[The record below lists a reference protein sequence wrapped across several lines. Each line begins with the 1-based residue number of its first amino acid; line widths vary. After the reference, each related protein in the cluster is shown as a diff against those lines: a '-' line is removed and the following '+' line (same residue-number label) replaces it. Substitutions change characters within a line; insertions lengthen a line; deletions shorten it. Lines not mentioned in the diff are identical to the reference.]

1 MIRREQI
8 CSQQLHCLSCSLSVS
23 RAGRD
28 CRELTPKEIMK
39 LKEEN
44 KMSDTDML
52 HMSALEKKVEQQE
65 QLLRESLPILRRAF
79 FANYQDQDKCD
90 ELRDKI
96 GEVVGRKDNENNS

>member
-1 MIRREQI
+1 M
-8 CSQQLHCLSCSLSVS
+8 V
-23 RAGRD
+23 
-28 CRELTPKEIMK
+28 LTIVQTVVQEWAVIQMV
-39 LKEEN
+39 
-44 KMSDTDML
+44 DTDML

-96 GEVVGRKDNENNS
+96 GKVVGEE